1 MLDLNNTF
9 WAKLDGGYRV
19 PYNPAKA
26 LAAITSN
33 KDAKDG
39 WEELW
44 KELHHQGDVGT
55 ASYAT
60 VPHLVS
66 YAEKSNTDDWN
77 SIAITATIELCRQ
90 EADNPDLP
98 EWLKDDYFE
107 ALYKMVE
114 LGHSKARSGMSKD
127 YLTSYFSLVASLSKE
142 FKLAAA
148 MFVLDH
154 EIIEEII

>member
-1 MLDLNNTF
+1 MLDLNNSL
-9 WAKLDGGYRV
+9 WDKLDGGYRV

-33 KDAKDG
+33 KNAKNG

-44 KELHHQGDVGT
+44 NELHHQGDVGV

-66 YAEKSNTDDWN
+66 HAETSNTDDWN
-77 SIAITATIELCRQ
+77 SIALIATIELCRHKS
-90 EADNPDLP
+90 DNPDLP
-98 EWLKDDYFE
+98 SWLKDDYLE
-107 ALYKMVE
+107 ALYKMME
-114 LGHSKARSGMSKD
+114 IGRKKTQSGASKD
-127 YLTSYFSLVASLSKE
+127 YLISHFSLVASLNKE

-148 MFVLDH
+148 MFALDH